1 MCLRRLGARSP
12 SCLTLATLHP
22 AVARGAKTR
31 TNGRMDAA
39 LHTVAPEAPPP
50 PQQQQRQSYA
60 AFGRLLRSMQEAP
73 ARSRVC
79 GAAEAAIP
87 VDEPLATNTALM
99 EQLGVMDLSERRT
112 HAFAAFTAPTEN
124 TKAINAAL
132 ATTITEACRVGVA
145 CHLPPTVILRKI
157 ASATAKAE
165 SNTED
170 IPPVAAAILLR
181 SAAERITSSCAVLQR
196 RKNGC
201 DAVLPR
207 QDAQAWPRSDQGE
220 VARLQWALS
229 EEVRRGYEVLTR
241 LPQGCQEV
249 ADTQTGEQDENGG
262 AQDAVKWQT
271 GYVDEL
277 RARLGLA
284 VALQDGAVAVD
295 LAERLLAAYDMAQ
308 RRGVCEE
315 EQEKLRMYLLRDVC
329 AAISAFHAGRNF
341 TAGCGF
347 YEKVIS
353 MFPVAVE
360 TASIAAGSSKGL
372 DTYNRRGSETT
383 AMELAERLRMLSA
396 LANCVDA
403 NAAHFTYVRD
413 AVVKLFA
420 NTDVG
425 YLPATRQT
433 SRECLCAVLHALSRV
448 ILEPRVRMDEAQSLF
463 CAVQQ
468 NSDADV
474 SLASE
479 VTEALLQVSSAA
491 LDGSVALLLYNQLAA
506 PKTHRAEVPANVMA
520 VLMAEEDALD
530 GFARFLSFVG
540 LRQRVMAS
548 SAAHL
553 LAAKLLLHRKPSE
566 VVYTVLDLIHER
578 HEVEPQRTF
587 FLRLLVF
594 YRDLQQRMPS
604 DEPAAP
610 ALHLHSH
617 TQRILADWREA
628 LRRTGVRTLAFT
640 TLRLLQHIRRHL
652 VKLMTLQQDS
662 AERKEEGEAIALLV
676 AFIENTLLEFSLGWL
691 NHRAAASRTPRYH
704 LTVAQL
710 RRWGVGRTNQPTEAG
725 HTGVIVKTLRY
736 AVTLPETVMAISVRE
751 RRVLV
756 RKTWEALCSA
766 NEEGC
771 KAVLGFSDFVRL
783 CWLEDG
789 SLFDSNAATTTSGAA
804 ACVEELYF
812 SLDTLN
818 SRAPLVYVTDA
829 LGETVLHDDP
839 HASSSSAVVQRDVCI
854 KVPPFEPLRSR
865 YGRSMEEEWLARWL
879 DEACAVVPVGRGVF
893 EDQLERLLRMT
904 SLVEGT
910 QGAEDGSRKSSVLQC
925 FVSVA

>member
-1 MCLRRLGARSP
+1 
-12 SCLTLATLHP
+12 
-22 AVARGAKTR
+22 
-31 TNGRMDAA
+31 MDAA
-39 LHTVAPEAPPP
+39 LHTVAPKAPPP
-50 PQQQQRQSYA
+50 SQQQQRQSYA
-60 AFGRLLRSMQEAP
+60 TFGRLLRSMQEAP

-87 VDEPLATNTALM
+87 VDEPLATNSALL

-124 TKAINAAL
+124 TKAINTAL
-132 ATTITEACRVGVA
+132 ATRITEACRVGVA

-157 ASATAKAE
+157 ASAMAKAE
-165 SNTED
+165 GNTEE

-181 SAAERITSSCAVLQR
+181 SAAERITSRSAVLQR

-201 DAVLPR
+201 DAVPPR
-207 QDAQAWPRSDQGE
+207 QDAEAWPRSDQGE
-220 VARLQWALS
+220 VARLQWALY
-229 EEVRRGYEVLTR
+229 EEIRRGYEVLTR

-249 ADTQTGEQDENGG
+249 ADTQTGEQHENGRMQG
-262 AQDAVKWQT
+262 AVKWQT

-277 RARLGLA
+277 RARLELA

-295 LAERLLAAYDMAQ
+295 LAERLFAAYDMAQ
-308 RRGVCEE
+308 HRGVCEE
-315 EQEKLRMYLLRDVC
+315 EHEKLRTYLLRDVC

-341 TAGCGF
+341 TAGCGL

-353 MFPVAVE
+353 MLPVAVE
-360 TASIAAGSSKGL
+360 TASIAAGNSIGL
-372 DTYNRRGSETT
+372 DTDNGRRSEATE
-383 AMELAERLRMLSA
+383 MELAERLRLLSA

-433 SRECLCAVLHALSRV
+433 SRECLCAALHALSRIV
-448 ILEPRVRMDEAQSLF
+448 LEPRVRMGEAQSLF
-463 CAVQQ
+463 CAIQQ
-468 NSDADV
+468 NSHADV

-491 LDGSVALLLYNQLAA
+491 LDNSVALMLYNQLAA
-506 PKTHRAEVPANVMA
+506 PQTHRAELPANAMA
-520 VLMAEEDALD
+520 VLVAEEDALD

-540 LRQRVMAS
+540 LRRRVMAS

-553 LAAKLLLHRKPSE
+553 LAAKLLLQRKPSE
-566 VVYTVLDLIHER
+566 VVYTVLDLIHAR

-587 FLRLLVF
+587 FLRLLAF

-610 ALHLHSH
+610 APHLHSY

-628 LRRTGVRTLAFT
+628 LCRTGVRTLAFT

-652 VKLMTLQQDS
+652 VKLMTLQKDS
-662 AERKEEGEAIALLV
+662 AERKEEEAIASLL
-676 AFIENTLLEFSLGWL
+676 AFIESTLLEFSLGWL
-691 NHRAAASRTPRYH
+691 NHCATASRTPRYH

-710 RRWGVGRTNQPTEAG
+710 RRWGVGQTNQPTEAS
-725 HTGVIVKTLRY
+725 HTGVIVKRLRY
-736 AVTLPETVMAISVRE
+736 AVTPPETVIANSVRE

-756 RKTWEALCSA
+756 RKAWEALCSA
-766 NEEGC
+766 DEEGR

-789 SLFDSNAATTTSGAA
+789 SLFGSNAVTTTPGAA
-804 ACVEELYF
+804 ACVEERYF
-812 SLDTLN
+812 SLDALN

-829 LGETVLHDDP
+829 LGETILHDDP
-839 HASSSSAVVQRDVCI
+839 QASSSSAVVHRDVCI
-854 KVPPFEPLRSR
+854 NVAHCEPLRSQ
-865 YGRSMEEEWLARWL
+865 YGRSTEEEWLAQWL
-879 DEACAVVPVGRGVF
+879 EEACAVVPVGRGVF
-893 EDQLERLLRMT
+893 EDQLERLLRITTLM
-904 SLVEGT
+904 EGK
-910 QGAEDGSRKSSVLQC
+910 QGAEDGSRKTSVLQC